1 MVWADGLGI
10 KPVTERTIEQEL
22 ADPEGAEK
30 TADEKYKRLE
40 IL

>member
-10 KPVTERTIEQEL
+10 SPVTERTIEQEL

-30 TADEKYKRLE
+30 TADENIKDL
-40 IL
+40 